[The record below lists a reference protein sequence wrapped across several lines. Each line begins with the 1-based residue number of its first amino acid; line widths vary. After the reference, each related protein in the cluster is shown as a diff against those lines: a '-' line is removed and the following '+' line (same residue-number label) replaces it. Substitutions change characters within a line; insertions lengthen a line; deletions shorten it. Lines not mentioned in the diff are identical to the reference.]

1 MSLAGFHFGN
11 FLGVQF
17 RQSKRK
23 HLISS
28 YGEMLVHWST
38 TDLKLKC
45 LVVAISSS
53 KSEFF
58 IISLL

>member
-11 FLGVQF
+11 ILGVQF
-17 RQSKRK
+17 RQSKPK
-23 HLISS
+23 HLIFAS
-28 YGEMLVHWST
+28 YGEKLVHWST

-53 KSEFF
+53 ET
-58 IISLL
+58 

>member
-38 TDLKLKC
+38 SDLKLQC

-53 KSEFF
+53 E
-58 IISLL
+58 I

>member
-23 HLISS
+23 HLIFSS
-28 YGEMLVHWST
+28 EMLVHWST

-53 KSEFF
+53 ET
-58 IISLL
+58 

>member
-11 FLGVQF
+11 FLRVQF

-23 HLISS
+23 HLIFAS

-45 LVVAISSS
+45 LVVAISSA
-53 KSEFF
+53 ET
-58 IISLL
+58 

>member
-23 HLISS
+23 HLIFAS

-45 LVVAISSS
+45 LVVAISSL
-53 KSEFF
+53 KPRN
-58 IISLL
+58 IS

>member
-23 HLISS
+23 HLSSS
-28 YGEMLVHWST
+28 YGEMLVHWSA
-38 TDLKLKC
+38 TDLKLQC
-45 LVVAISSS
+45 LAIAISSS
-53 KSEFF
+53 ET
-58 IISLL
+58 

>member
-23 HLISS
+23 HLIFAS
-28 YGEMLVHWST
+28 YGEKLVHWST

-45 LVVAISSS
+45 LVVAILSS
-53 KSEFF
+53 E
-58 IISLL
+58 